1 MQGREEIKKEL
12 LEFGEGYD
20 YFLDEVMEVLEYGY
34 IPDYLIW
41 DKKLIK

>member
-20 YFLDEVMEVLEYGY
+20 YFLDEMMEVLEQEHGY
-34 IPDYLIW
+34 IPGI
-41 DKKLIK
+41 IN